1 MLPLVREN
9 RRLLVKHERSLQA
22 VDPALLRVL
31 GDLAE
36 GRAAW
41 PLLIFGDCGTGKTS
55 AALALA
61 DIVETASYHT
71 AEGLAS
77 FVMNRGGNES
87 DAEFDRIG
95 GKHLA
100 ILDELGTRLNVG
112 DLAYS
117 VIKRFADVRE
127 LEAHRVAIYVSNVT
141 AEKLGELYDDRIY
154 SRITGGTVFELTG
167 PDRREAR

>member
-1 MLPLVREN
+1 MLLNHDRN
-9 RRLLVKHERSLQA
+9 LRA

-36 GRAAW
+36 GRAPW
-41 PLLIFGDCGTGKTS
+41 PLLLYGNCGSGKTS

-61 DIVETASYHT
+61 DIIETASYHT
-71 AEGLAS
+71 AESLAS
-77 FVMNRGGNES
+77 FVMNHHGHE
-87 DAEFDRIG
+87 AEAELDRIG

-117 VIKRFADVRE
+117 VVKRFADVRE
-127 LEAHRVAIYVSNVT
+127 IEARRVAIYISNVPP
-141 AEKLGELYDDRIY
+141 AKLAELYDDRIY
-154 SRITGGTVFELTG
+154 SRLTCGTVFELTG
-167 PDRREAR
+167 DDRREVR